1 MRTRIVRIGN
11 SRGIRIPKPLLEEIG
26 LEGEVEV
33 KVEGNTLVVRPIR
46 PTRCGWTEAFAAMA
60 ERGED
65 ELLDRVAEPTSS
77 WDEEE
82 WRWE

>member
-33 KVEGNTLVVRPIR
+33 RVEGNTLVVRPIR
-46 PTRCGWTEAFAAMA
+46 PTRAGWTETFGAMA

-77 WDEEE
+77 FDAQE
-82 WRWE
+82 WQWE

>member
-33 KVEGNTLVVRPIR
+33 KVEGNALVVRPVR
-46 PTRCGWTEAFAAMA
+46 QARAGWSDVFARMA
-60 ERGED
+60 ERGDD
-65 ELLDRVAEPTSS
+65 ELLDRVAEPVSS

-82 WRWE
+82 WQWS

>member
-26 LEGEVEV
+26 LDGEVEV
-33 KVEGNTLVVRPIR
+33 RIEGNTLVVRPVR
-46 PTRCGWTEAFAAMA
+46 QARQGWFDAFAMMA
-60 ERGED
+60 ERGDD
-65 ELLDRVAEPTSS
+65 ELLDRVAEGVSS

-82 WRWE
+82 WQWS